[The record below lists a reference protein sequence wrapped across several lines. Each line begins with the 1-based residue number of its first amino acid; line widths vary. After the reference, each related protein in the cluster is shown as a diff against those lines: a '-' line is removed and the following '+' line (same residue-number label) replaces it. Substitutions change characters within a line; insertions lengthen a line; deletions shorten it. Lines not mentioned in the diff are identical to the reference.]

1 MGTVLLSVL
10 VAFFGL
16 MVVMQVVMRL
26 RARAQTGKP
35 VPALPGALG
44 KHIAKGRRALVYFF
58 SPGCAACR
66 TITPQVRDLS
76 RCNADVHLIDV
87 SQDLETARAL
97 SVMATPS
104 FVEIEGGTISSYR
117 IGPAP
122 DLVQR
127 YAS

>member
-1 MGTVLLSVL
+1 MGTALLSVI
-10 VAFFGL
+10 VAFLGL
-16 MVVMQVVMRL
+16 MIVMQVVVRL

-35 VPALPGALG
+35 VPALTGALG
-44 KHIAKGRRALVYFF
+44 KHVAKGRKALVYFF

-66 TITPQVRDLS
+66 TITPQIRELS
-76 RCNADVHLIDV
+76 RRNGDVHLVDV

-104 FVEIEGGTISSYR
+104 FVEIDRGTISSYR

-122 DLVQR
+122 DLIQR
-127 YAS
+127 YAL